1 MNAQGKPWSRY
12 QPQRMGPLNGRGTP
26 VTRSEQPVSY
36 EPIPASRYTSPE
48 FMRLEWER
56 MWRRTWLMTVRESEI
71 RNAGD
76 YATYELGKESFLITR
91 DQNGRARAY
100 YNVCL
105 HRGNR
110 LRPVG
115 AERQCGHAA
124 SFACSYHAWEW
135 NLDGTVKNI
144 PEYDVSFPRIEP
156 KSALSLREVRADVWG
171 GWVWINMN
179 PHAEP
184 LLEFLD
190 PIPQHFKPYQMED
203 YVVAAN
209 LTIEWDCNWKTSVD
223 AFNESYHVQGIHP
236 QLFDY
241 IDDLN
246 LQFDTYRRHAR
257 MLVPQCI
264 PSPRAVGRERLHHY
278 TETFLK
284 AFGKDLDYFRAH
296 PREARDAVIRA
307 KRAVENES
315 HFPYRFLSDEQLTD
329 DYHYTI
335 FPNAQFNTYGEGAMV
350 FVSRP
355 HATDPN
361 KMYWDLLYYTHP
373 DTRAAAVAGG
383 APENAANKVV
393 TNDGLDIGD
402 PFLNEILLQDAF
414 NLPHVQKGMQSDACD
429 VLRVSEQEIRIAF
442 FHQVLM
448 QQYIERP

>member
-1 MNAQGKPWSRY
+1 
-12 QPQRMGPLNGRGTP
+12 
-26 VTRSEQPVSY
+26 
-36 EPIPASRYTSPE
+36 
-48 FMRLEWER
+48 
-56 MWRRTWLMTVRESEI
+56 
-71 RNAGD
+71 
-76 YATYELGKESFLITR
+76 
-91 DQNGRARAY
+91 
-100 YNVCL
+100 
-105 HRGNR
+105 
-110 LRPVG
+110 
-115 AERQCGHAA
+115 
-124 SFACSYHAWEW
+124 
-135 NLDGTVKNI
+135 
-144 PEYDVSFPRIEP
+144 
-156 KSALSLREVRADVWG
+156 
-171 GWVWINMN
+171 
-179 PHAEP
+179 
-184 LLEFLD
+184 
-190 PIPQHFKPYQMED
+190 
-203 YVVAAN
+203 
-209 LTIEWDCNWKTSVD
+209 
-223 AFNESYHVQGIHP
+223 
-236 QLFDY
+236 
-241 IDDLN
+241 
-246 LQFDTYRRHAR
+246 
-257 MLVPQCI
+257 
-264 PSPRAVGRERLHHY
+264 VGRERLHHY